1 MDDNA
6 KKKKK
11 SFFSFSHLIV
21 EAYNIGE
28 RKELVVLAVFNNE
41 KHPRIGTELVINCW
55 PLPLL
60 NGQIADLIYQDDL
73 NQPLFYSSEI
83 LKLVEALEKKL
94 DPLVLGVNKS
104 AKIGN
109 RFPDLTLSHIMM
121 EEFEAYLNRR
131 YSKISLK

>member
-6 KKKKK
+6 KKK

>member
-1 MDDNA
+1 MQ
-6 KKKKK
+6 KK
-11 SFFSFSHLIV
+11 SFFSFSHLIIDS
-21 EAYNIGE
+21 YTIGE
-28 RKELVVLAVFNNE
+28 KKELVVLAVFNNE

-109 RFPDLTLSHIMM
+109 RFPDLTLFHIMI

>member
-1 MDDNA
+1 MIMQ
-6 KKKKK
+6 KKK

-28 RKELVVLAVFNNE
+28 RKELVVLAVFNND

-60 NGQIADLIYQDDL
+60 SGQIAGLVYQDGP
-73 NQPLFYSSEI
+73 NQPLFCSSEI
-83 LKLVEALEKKL
+83 LKLVEALEKEL

-109 RFPDLTLSHIMM
+109 RFPDLTLSHIIM
-121 EEFEAYLNRR
+121 EELDSYLYRR

>member
-1 MDDNA
+1 MIMQ
-6 KKKKK
+6 KKK

-60 NGQIADLIYQDDL
+60 NGQIADLIYQDGP

-83 LKLVEALEKKL
+83 LKLVEALEKEL